1 MKDKID
7 SLKDKNSSVNY
18 KNIFFIILSFSIII
32 TFSTI
37 PLIPGLSRDGQ
48 IMIGILLMAAVL
60 WITEPLPLPITGI
73 LLMITQSFIGIASP
87 AQIFAAFGN
96 QAVFFLLGAFI
107 IAAAVKHVGL
117 HKHFAF
123 TLLNFFK
130 NNPKLFTLGIMIS
143 CAVLSFFMPEHG
155 VAALFLPI
163 VTSIL
168 ISMKLIPKQSNFG
181 KVSMLSVAYGCS
193 IGSLGT
199 LIGGARNPLTIGI
212 LAEQGISVTFFDWMI
227 YAMPIVIIAL
237 PVVWLILQIAF
248 PIEITDITAA
258 RKEIANQLAITG
270 RITKKQVTT
279 LSVLC
284 VTVLLWIFLSS
295 HPQLGLAGI
304 AILGAVLMVVT
315 GSISWGNIEKNVPWG
330 IILLYG
336 GAITLSHGMQTTGAS
351 KWIAHQLLTIVE
363 VNPCLIILG
372 LIIFTIFLTEVMSNV
387 GAVALLLPIGLAI
400 STEVTEISPLVSS
413 LLIAL
418 SGGLAFMLVIA
429 TPGNAITYSSGY
441 FSTRDLSRAGIFANI
456 ICILIIFFIAVFYWI
471 GFLGL

>member
-212 LAEQGISVTFFDWMI
+212 LAEQGISVTFFDWTI

-270 RITKKQVTT
+270 RIT
-279 LSVLC
+279 
-284 VTVLLWIFLSS
+284 
-295 HPQLGLAGI
+295 
-304 AILGAVLMVVT
+304 
-315 GSISWGNIEKNVPWG
+315 
-330 IILLYG
+330 
-336 GAITLSHGMQTTGAS
+336 
-351 KWIAHQLLTIVE
+351 IVGK
-363 VNPCLIILG
+363 V
-372 LIIFTIFLTEVMSNV
+372 
-387 GAVALLLPIGLAI
+387 
-400 STEVTEISPLVSS
+400 EICKCEE
-413 LLIAL
+413 
-418 SGGLAFMLVIA
+418 
-429 TPGNAITYSSGY
+429 
-441 FSTRDLSRAGIFANI
+441 SRFCRYRNE
-456 ICILIIFFIAVFYWI
+456 CR
-471 GFLGL
+471 